1 MDLTKRQQVILKAV
15 VEEFTRTVQPIGS
28 KSLIPLLPVSI
39 SSATI
44 RNELALLEKEGLL
57 EKTHTSSGR
66 IPSAKG
72 YRYYVEHLMH
82 IELDD
87 SLEQRL
93 RQMFAAPCQSFD
105 DIVCAT
111 GSILADLTH
120 LTSLIVEPAQS
131 QQRLVRLSLI
141 PVGPTQAVALAVA
154 STGQTEHRMF
164 SFSSPMSHER
174 LAQYSELINEGL
186 TGIAIDQSLQQL
198 KWLFDAKKSLSG
210 SPAEI
215 FEAFRSALTGFE
227 DQPSRVFGRANMLE
241 QPEFSDLTKLETV
254 MRVLDSQALFQKWT
268 EKPESI
274 STQISSRNEL
284 IQIGDLSVVV
294 TKFDTGL
301 GEKGQLMVVGPSR
314 MPYAKVIAL
323 MDFLSEQIE
332 NMFGPRLEGEQD
344 EQESTQKTS

>member
-1 MDLTKRQQVILKAV
+1 MDLTQRQQVILKAV
-15 VEEFTRTVQPIGS
+15 VEEFTRTAQPIGS

-57 EKTHTSSGR
+57 EKMHTSSGR

-72 YRYYVEHLMH
+72 YRYYVEHLMN
-82 IELDD
+82 IERDPGME
-87 SLEQRL
+87 SRL
-93 RQMFAAPCQSFD
+93 REVFATHCRSFD
-105 DIVCAT
+105 DAVAAT
-111 GSILADLTH
+111 GSLLAEMTH
-120 LTSLIVEPAQS
+120 LTSMIVEPKQNLL
-131 QQRLVRLSLI
+131 RLVRLSLI
-141 PVGPTQAVALAVA
+141 PISTHQAIALAVA

-164 SFSSPMSHER
+164 SFSSPVSEQALAQYGDLLNER
-174 LAQYSELINEGL
+174 LAGVS
-186 TGIAIDQSLQQL
+186 IDESAKRL
-198 KWLFDAKKSLSG
+198 KRFHDPKSCLAG
-210 SPAEI
+210 SPTELY
-215 FEAFRSALTGFE
+215 EAFISALSRFE
-227 DQPSRVFGRANMLE
+227 DRPSRVFGRANMLE
-241 QPEFSDLTKLETV
+241 QPEFSDLAKLETL
-254 MRVLDSQALFQKWT
+254 MRVLDSQPLFQKWT

-332 NMFGPRLEGEQD
+332 TMFGPRLEGEQD